1 MSLWDSLGKT
11 QNVFSNIAVPGK
23 KNDRVPFGIVTDVNK
38 NLPDNPGNY
47 NQKFD
52 PLSIPVLNVGA
63 KALAGT
69 AGWVIGQ
76 GDKAT
81 GGKLTDVL
89 MMGAK
94 NVRSNYAFIRELETQ
109 NAGMSMLAGLG
120 IIGGAVVGGVL
131 GAALGPA
138 GVIGGASI
146 GAALV
151 GKTERTAAKAIGGEV
166 GKAATFSEAAIG
178 QEKYNIGRDVVTA
191 ASHIKGFESI
201 GDTNKGF
208 GAITSGLI
216 NFAVEMGVGPD
227 IGAGKLLGAGLKR
240 GVVGGIT
247 ESGSRLAGKVFED
260 KFAAQTQ
267 ARLVDN
273 IDMINRTVAGETTA
287 WTPFFEF
294 VESNSPAIVANRIGL
309 RGELASTAAPLIA
322 QQSRDK
328 IGLVVRY
335 GLGDPA
341 AKATLENSY
350 ASTFAQ
356 LKRYDSEIKTV
367 EKGGFV
373 ATVYQDRNIVI
384 GPDEALAANRDLIK
398 KEIESL
404 ATESDWLK
412 TALKVDS
419 TMQDRTVSKWAWV
432 ERVRNDV
439 AKERAQRKLE
449 LNQVPT
455 LETGVGKM
463 IQSFYS
469 TGPTGTLVRM
479 IDRGVDDI
487 PKNSVNFNDPI
498 QMPERF
504 RTNIRSAVR
513 HANLAPEVG
522 LDWYNKLIIAGNETE
537 KFTIVQAYTKEIA
550 KNVAA
555 KHGVSDKILNEVL
568 SAYDKAH
575 GSLLEQAY
583 QSSLAK
589 KGYMIDEISGE
600 VIDDPVLVTQL
611 ANGAYLPDVKMW
623 DKAFERYSKKY
634 GAAASK
640 MEMGANLGKFVAEEF
655 NTLWRGFTLL
665 RAGYP
670 LNIIRDSSVRAY
682 GDGVL
687 FDMARVLASD
697 TLERITNNSAN
708 SKVWQSAM
716 SGASSSKKSA
726 DKLRKAINDREAT
739 VNILAKKLKEAG
751 YDFANPSET
760 AEQAVLRLN
769 PNISTTNGVA
779 LVKTDFIK
787 KFIEFDRTNPAQN
800 FASSAKT
807 IANIADDLR
816 AGKGFTNPV
825 RLEYAV
831 DKDGNLL
838 LNLVEGNHRLQAAL
852 QAGITDIPVVTVRS
866 RGGFS
871 NLKSV
876 GKKSKIQ
883 PDQFD
888 YIPGNPNP
896 VDLLPKEAL
905 KEKVKITPS
914 MQGTLDIHNE
924 LVNTVK
930 ELRRQEQAI
939 LSNVP
944 TTTVGRDK
952 SIQIYGYEVPGA
964 FSGRFGDISRQQ
976 LSMQDDLRRALKSA
990 KELEVDNVRRTRT
1003 GTKPVV
1009 AAENESEHLIAWEQA
1024 LKDIVGYDEVA
1035 RKILSGESQAQIVKW
1050 MQSPAGYDYLDRL
1063 GFGISDA
1070 RMAYKNIESLVTQY
1084 APTKELQKLALE
1096 GKATVD
1102 ELRRLYPDVN
1112 QRPTV
1117 LSDMVKDVTG
1127 QSNPYVKMRNTLREG
1142 VAWLSTQPT
1151 SKLMFSPYFEVKYQA
1166 KFQSLVYNASLLGR
1180 TLSKKELE
1188 HFEVLSRQFAIKE
1201 YKEKLNSFHKD
1212 MNYNGLI
1219 NYLLAFFPAVV
1230 EQYRAYGRIAA
1241 ENPDFILK
1249 ATQVSLLPQR
1259 LGVEQEDANGNK
1271 FIEVDLPAM
1280 GPLPDGVKAR
1290 FSTDWFNVYN
1300 PTGSNIV
1307 SVGPLASFFVNQAAK
1322 KMNSENWLTNWALPF
1337 GTQANASGFVVPNTI
1352 RRLIQAFEAQFAK
1365 SGDTFNRDANMF
1377 LNMERV
1383 KFAQENGR
1391 QPGTAAE
1398 LARLSDKAEFNATS
1412 LAWLRFI
1419 SSTTLPAQPMYT
1431 TSLQAYADEL
1441 NKLRQSGIIN
1451 PEEVFAEKYPDYFLL
1466 TARLADST
1474 SGVNPD
1480 QTAVALVKK
1489 NPESVKQFAI
1499 MLGQDNLNLLGAIFN
1514 DSNYAFSSS
1523 ANAYLETAKI
1533 PGTNKKFRDVSGYLD
1548 VARQSI
1554 VVKGW
1559 SDFSKLKDVVA
1570 DELTKAQIDP
1580 TSGYGLAIMKQ
1591 YKASFVEGQKES
1603 NKLWYD
1609 EYTKG
1614 YAGSKRTQSLVDV
1627 LTTAANTPKLWND
1640 LKKQPQWTNIVN
1652 YLNFRYDIYDELQRR
1667 KTNIDSPRAVDLAGK
1682 VAAYTAALRKD
1693 SNFAKFYDRYFDND
1707 KFDYVYEEQ

>member
-11 QNVFSNIAVPGK
+11 QNVFSNIAIPGK
-23 KNDRVPFGIVTDVNK
+23 KDDRVPFGVVVDVNK
-38 NLPDNPGNY
+38 NLPENPGNY
-47 NQKFD
+47 GQKFD
-52 PLSIPVLNVGA
+52 PLSIPILNVAA
-63 KALAGT
+63 KT
-69 AGWVIGQ
+69 AAPILNQTIGRV
-76 GDKAT
+76 DKAT
-81 GGKLTDVL
+81 GGKLSEAL
-89 MMGAK
+89 MAGAK
-94 NVRSNYAFIRELETQ
+94 NVRSNYAFIRELEQ
-109 NAGMSMLAGLG
+109 NNAGMSLLAGLG
-120 IIGGAVVGGVL
+120 LATGAIAGGVI
-131 GAALGPA
+131 GSVLGPA
-138 GVIGGASI
+138 GAVGGASV
-146 GAALV
+146 GMALF
-151 GKTERTAAKAIGGEV
+151 GKLERTAAKGLGGEA
-166 GKAATFSEAAIG
+166 GKAASFSETAAG

-227 IGAGKLLGAGLKR
+227 IGAGKLVGAGLKR
-240 GVVGGIT
+240 GIVGGIT
-247 ESGSRLAGKVFED
+247 ESGSKLATKAFGE

-273 IDMINRTVAGETTA
+273 IDLINRTVAGEKTT

-294 VESNSPAIVANRIGL
+294 VESNSPAVVANRIGL

-404 ATESDWLK
+404 QTESDWLK

-432 ERVRNDV
+432 ERVRNDI

-449 LNQVPT
+449 LNQVPE
-455 LETGVGKM
+455 LETGIGKM

-469 TGPTGTLVRM
+469 TGPQGTLVRM
-479 IDRGVDDI
+479 IDRSLDDI
-487 PKNSVNFNDPI
+487 PKNSINFNDPI
-498 QMPERF
+498 QVPERF
-504 RTNIRSAVR
+504 RTNVRSSVR
-513 HANLAPEVG
+513 HVNMAPEIG
-522 LDWYNKLIIAGNETE
+522 LDWYNKLITARNETE
-537 KFTIVQAYTKEIA
+537 KFAVVRDYTKEVA
-550 KNVAA
+550 TLAAA

-568 SAYDKAH
+568 SAYDNAH

-623 DKAFERYSKKY
+623 DKAFERYSQKY

-640 MEMGANLGKFVAEEF
+640 MEMGANIGQFVAEEF

-670 LNIIRDSSVRAY
+670 LNIIRDSAVRAY

-687 FDMARVLASD
+687 FDMAKVVGSD
-697 TLERITNNSAN
+697 VLERITKNNADVN
-708 SKVWQSAM
+708 VWKNAM

-726 DKLRKAINDREAT
+726 SKIRDAINTREAT
-739 VNILAKKLKEAG
+739 VNLLRKKIEESG
-751 YDFANPSET
+751 YDFANP
-760 AEQAVLRLN
+760 
-769 PNISTTNGVA
+769 P
-779 LVKTDFIK
+779 KTVS
-787 KFIEFDRTNPAQN
+787 
-800 FASSAKT
+800 AS
-807 IANIADDLR
+807 
-816 AGKGFTNPV
+816 
-825 RLEYAV
+825 
-831 DKDGNLL
+831 
-838 LNLVEGNHRLQAAL
+838 
-852 QAGITDIPVVTVRS
+852 
-866 RGGFS
+866 
-871 NLKSV
+871 LK
-876 GKKSKIQ
+876 
-883 PDQFD
+883 
-888 YIPGNPNP
+888 
-896 VDLLPKEAL
+896 
-905 KEKVKITPS
+905 
-914 MQGTLDIHNE
+914 GTLDIHNE

-939 LSNVP
+939 LSGTP
-944 TTTVGRDK
+944 TKAVGRDK
-952 SIQIYGYEVPGA
+952 SIQIYGYDVPAA

-1003 GTKPVV
+1003 GTKPVI
-1009 AAENESEHLIAWEQA
+1009 AAENEADHLIAWEQA
-1024 LKDIVGYDEVA
+1024 LKDMVGYDEVA
-1035 RKILSGESQAQIVKW
+1035 RKILDGETQSQIVKW
-1050 MQSPAGYDYLDRL
+1050 LQSPQGYDYLDRL
-1063 GFGISDA
+1063 GYGISDA
-1070 RMAYKNIESLVTQY
+1070 RMAYKNIESLVTQL
-1084 APTKELQKLALE
+1084 APTKELQKLTLD
-1096 GKATVD
+1096 GKATVN

-1127 QSNPYVKMRNTLREG
+1127 QSNAYVKMRQTLRDG

-1180 TLSKKELE
+1180 TLSEKELQ
-1188 HFEVLSRQFAIKE
+1188 HFEILSRQFAIKE

-1212 MNYNGLI
+1212 MNYNGMI

-1259 LGVEQEDANGNK
+1259 LGQEQEDANGNK
-1271 FIEVDLPAM
+1271 FIEVGLPIL
-1280 GPLPDGVKAR
+1280 GGLKAR
-1290 FSTDWFNVYN
+1290 FSTNWFNVYN

-1307 SVGPLASFFVNQAAK
+1307 SAGPVLSFGVNEVAK
-1322 KMNSENWLTNWALPF
+1322 RAGKENWITNWALPF
-1337 GTQANASGFVVPNTI
+1337 GTQANASGFVTPNTI
-1352 RRLIQAFEAQFAK
+1352 RRLSQAFQAQLTK

-1377 LNMERV
+1377 LNQERV
-1383 KFAQENGR
+1383 RFAQEKGR
-1391 QPGTAAE
+1391 QPNAAE

-1419 SSTTLPAQPMYT
+1419 SSTTLPAQPQYT

-1441 NKLRQSGIIN
+1441 NKLRKSGIPN
-1451 PEEVFAEKYPDYFLL
+1451 PEEVFNQKYPDYYLL

-1480 QTAVALVKK
+1480 VTSATLLR
-1489 NPESVKQFAI
+1489 NNMDSVKQFAV

-1514 DSNYAFSSS
+1514 DSNYAFSAS
-1523 ANAYLETAKI
+1523 AQAYLESTKI

-1548 VARQSI
+1548 VARQST

-1559 SDFSKLKDVVA
+1559 SDFSKLKDIVN
-1570 DELTKAQIDP
+1570 DELVKAQIDP
-1580 TSGYGLAIMKQ
+1580 TSGYGLALMKQ
-1591 YKASFVEGQKES
+1591 YKDAFIAGQKTA
-1603 NKLWYD
+1603 NKMWYD
-1609 EYTKG
+1609 EYEKG

-1652 YLNFRYDIYDELQRR
+1652 YLNFRYDIYDELKRR
-1667 KTNIDSPRAVDLAGK
+1667 KTNIDSPRAVDLAGR
-1682 VAAYTAALRKD
+1682 VAAYVESLRKD